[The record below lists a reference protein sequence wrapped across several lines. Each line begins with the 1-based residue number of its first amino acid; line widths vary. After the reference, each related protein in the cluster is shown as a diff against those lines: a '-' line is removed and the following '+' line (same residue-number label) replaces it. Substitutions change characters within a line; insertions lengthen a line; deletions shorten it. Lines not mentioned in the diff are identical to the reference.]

1 MDGTLGN
8 AEQLLG
14 TAPTPYPSARAQT
27 RRAYATVDHR
37 HSLGMIRNTC
47 HPAGHNSG
55 YLYVKSG
62 IPGKVL
68 RKYSWVGVMKSIS

>member
-1 MDGTLGN
+1 MSGSHNEINSFGVLSFGYSVRGHGLVGPHSRN
-8 AEQLLG
+8 GL
-14 TAPTPYPSARAQT
+14 
-27 RRAYATVDHR
+27 ATESKVPR
-37 HSLGMIRNTC
+37 PGAT
-47 HPAGHNSG
+47 SG